1 MDFNHPA
8 ITQFLKIEQAL
19 KAEST
24 MQNRRSA
31 LKKFEVFIENND
43 YELEDIGE
51 TEIKM
56 YIGWLSDRVSDL
68 TASQYLTAV
77 SMLYNEMYD
86 RDPLEDINTGLY
98 LNLTR
103 TEHTKRTLEQ
113 DEVSELVDSAQS
125 MRGRALLSLMASTGM
140 RLKEA
145 CNSRL
150 SRLNLDERYVDI
162 MTVKTDFGRRD
173 AYFDRK
179 TRRILDTYINGGYR
193 EEYEH
198 TDSDYIFLSKA
209 YGQYDGEKH
218 ISTDRGRVEF
228 NEALENSDIDYLTEN
243 YNDGRDRATITSH
256 ILRRSFCQHWID
268 EDGDLYSLK
277 NQVGWMSV
285 ESARDY
291 ISDSTSIEKRDRYGI
306 QL

>member
-1 MDFNHPA
+1 MQFDHPT

-19 KAEST
+19 KSKST

-31 LKKFEVFIENND
+31 LKKFEVFLENND
-43 YELEDIGE
+43 YDLEDIGE

-86 RDPLEDINTGLY
+86 RDPLEDIDTGIY

-103 TEHTKRTLEQ
+103 TEHTKRTLEPE
-113 DEVSELVDSAQS
+113 EVSELVESAQS

-179 TRRILDTYINGGYR
+179 TRRLLNTYINDGYR
-193 EEYEH
+193 DEYQH
-198 TDSDYIFLSKA
+198 ADSDYIFLSKA
-209 YGQYDGEKH
+209 YGQYDGDKH
-218 ISTDRGRVEF
+218 ISTDRGRAEF
-228 NEALENSDIDYLTEN
+228 NEALENSNIGYLTEN

-256 ILRRSFCQHWID
+256 ILRRSFCQNWID
-268 EDGDLYSLK
+268 SDGDLYSLK